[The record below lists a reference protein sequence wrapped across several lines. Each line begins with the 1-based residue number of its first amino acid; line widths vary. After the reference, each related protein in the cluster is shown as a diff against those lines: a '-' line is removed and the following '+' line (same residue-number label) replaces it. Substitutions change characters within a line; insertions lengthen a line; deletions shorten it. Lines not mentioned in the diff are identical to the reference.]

1 MGVKRQIFPLL
12 SDILSMPGLVMGGL
26 LLGCYMEDHVRVET
40 RSAEQVPGLQIA
52 DGRFAIAGS
61 ADFETVS

>member
-1 MGVKRQIFPLL
+1 
-12 SDILSMPGLVMGGL
+12 MGGL